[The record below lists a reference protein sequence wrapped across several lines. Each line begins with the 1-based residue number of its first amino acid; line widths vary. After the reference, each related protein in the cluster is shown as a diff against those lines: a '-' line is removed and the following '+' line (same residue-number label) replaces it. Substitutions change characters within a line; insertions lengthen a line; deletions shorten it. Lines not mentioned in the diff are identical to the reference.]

1 MTVQPAELNSAS
13 VEIKKKRKHS
23 STNWRTFHDAWHI
36 AGDVA
41 KGACL
46 FSFGKNKVV
55 LP

>member
-36 AGDVA
+36 AGYVA
-41 KGACL
+41 KGAFL